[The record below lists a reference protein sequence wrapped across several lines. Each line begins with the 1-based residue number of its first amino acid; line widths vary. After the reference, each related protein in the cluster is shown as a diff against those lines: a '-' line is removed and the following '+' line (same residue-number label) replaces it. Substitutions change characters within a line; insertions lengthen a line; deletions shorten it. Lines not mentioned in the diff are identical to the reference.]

1 MDIHYEIVEFN
12 PNNASI
18 RVRYFTEE
26 FTEGFFFNF
35 DIPVVDGKFADQE
48 AIEAMI
54 EAFKPEY
61 QIERILLAKKME
73 VPSFLAEKIVEQVT
87 IVPETPIPIEY
98 EVESDVE
105 SAIQRL
111 LKEDDGLV
119 PFNSVSREF

>member
-1 MDIHYEIVEFN
+1 MDIQYEIVEFN

-61 QIERILLAKKME
+61 QIERVLLARKME
-73 VPSFLAEKIVEQVT
+73 VPSFLAEKIVEQVP
-87 IVPETPIPIEY
+87 IVPIVSGIPILAGY
-98 EVESDVE
+98 DIES
-105 SAIQRL
+105 SIQSL

-119 PFNSVSREF
+119 PFNSLSREF

>member
-1 MDIHYEIVEFN
+1 MDIQYEIEEFN

-26 FTEGFFFNF
+26 FTEGFIFNF
-35 DIPVVDGKFADQE
+35 DIPIVDGKFADKE

-54 EAFKPEY
+54 EGYKPAY
-61 QIERILLAKKME
+61 QIEKILAVRNME
-73 VPSFLAEKIVEQVT
+73 IPSFLAEKIVQQVT
-87 IVPETPIPIEY
+87 IVPETNPSIGY
-98 EVESDVE
+98 DVE

-119 PFNSVSREF
+119 PFNPLSREF

>member
-1 MDIHYEIVEFN
+1 MDIQYEIVEFN

-35 DIPVVDGKFADQE
+35 DIPVVDGKFTDQE

-61 QIERILLAKKME
+61 QIERILLARKME
-73 VPSFLAEKIVEQVT
+73 VPSFLAGKIVQQAPVVP
-87 IVPETPIPIEY
+87 IVSGIPITTEY
-98 EVESDVE
+98 NIESD
-105 SAIQRL
+105 IQNL
-111 LKEDDGLV
+111 LKENDKI
-119 PFNSVSREF
+119 

>member
-1 MDIHYEIVEFN
+1 MNIQYEIVEFN

-35 DIPVVDGKFADQE
+35 DIPIVDGKFAEQE

-54 EAFKPEY
+54 ESFKPEY
-61 QIERILLAKKME
+61 QIERVLLARKME
-73 VPSFLAEKIVEQVT
+73 IPSFLADKIVEQVPS
-87 IVPETPIPIEY
+87 VPETPTLTGY
-98 EVESDVE
+98 DVE
-105 SAIQRL
+105 SAIQSL

-119 PFNSVSREF
+119 PFNSLSREF

>member
-1 MDIHYEIVEFN
+1 MDIQYEIVEFN

-61 QIERILLAKKME
+61 QIERVLLARKME
-73 VPSFLAEKIVEQVT
+73 VPSFLAEKIVEQVP
-87 IVPETPIPIEY
+87 IVPIVSGIPILPGY
-98 EVESDVE
+98 DIES
-105 SAIQRL
+105 SIQSL

-119 PFNSVSREF
+119 PFNSLSREF